1 MVDELKIASIANR
14 IEHHLFDEANEVKEL
29 IKNLDDDEKFALIIQ
44 LGEIIIT
51 EKNIEIKKYK
61 RVADAVKI
69 VNEW

>member
-1 MVDELKIASIANR
+1 MG
-14 IEHHLFDEANEVKEL
+14 FDEANEIKQV
-29 IKNLDDDEKFALIIQ
+29 IKNLDDDEKIALIIH

-69 VNEW
+69 INKW